1 MFDVVDYNI
10 NLSRGDTG
18 AIKVKATATL
28 NGEPYTFAQ
37 NDRAL
42 FSIKNAQTGE
52 IVKEKVAE
60 MENNDFIVYF
70 FNADTDSLSPGDY
83 QWDVRYIINPY
94 YNAEGRIVDGDQ
106 VITPKEPQNMKLLTV
121 VGDV

>member
-1 MFDVVDYNI
+1 MFNVVGYNI

-70 FNADTDSLSPGDY
+70 FNVDTDSLSPGDY